1 MGFPYS
7 VHTYAG
13 MPYFNGG
20 CGISCFR
27 SVFEACGY
35 EWRQVGNGKNF
46 SAYTIPANDDETP
59 SRTESGRNGERMENK
74 AKRKTH
80 TSSAVKN
87 RYNAKNYKN
96 FRAAIKPDLYERIDE
111 YLKQEGISRPEFLLR
126 AIEKMKGEQQ

>member
-1 MGFPYS
+1 MQELVKS
-7 VHTYAG
+7 KRL
-13 MPYFNGG
+13 
-20 CGISCFR
+20 IESR
-27 SVFEACGY
+27 KE
-35 EWRQVGNGKNF
+35 RKKKLNGKNHWKV
-46 SAYTIPANDDETP
+46 T
-59 SRTESGRNGERMENK
+59 RMEENK
-74 AKRKTH
+74 PKRKTH